1 MLGPFF
7 MGHAERFWGT
17 IKIRPVSAFFWKKGM
32 DCGGVEPRAANW
44 SLAISWRGAGG
55 GKGRGLRRL
64 AGAAV
69 GCRCHV
75 TREAIVGSDVV
86 YD

>member
-1 MLGPFF
+1 MVLFL
-7 MGHAERFWGT
+7 WGT
-17 IKIRPVSAFFWKKGM
+17 RRDFGERLKFGQCLLSFWKKGM

-55 GKGRGLRRL
+55 GKGRGVRRL

-75 TREAIVGSDVV
+75 TREAIVGSDEV